1 MKGGTGMF
9 ASSGFL
15 ARQAAFIILSV
26 VGSAAYAAAGTV
38 AHLSGSLSVQR
49 ADGTSSILSR
59 SSPVNPGDVLT
70 TEQDSYAQINFGDG
84 SSITMRPNSTV
95 KVEAFNFNRDQPQ
108 NDNSF
113 LRLVKGGMRTVT
125 GLIGRRGNQ
134 DAYKIGTNQA
144 TIGIRGS
151 SGDTLECS
159 EGCPGVTP
167 TSGKLPPGVYHA
179 THSGLYIVQNDAG
192 SQIVAPGQIG
202 YVQDA
207 NTPPSLL
214 PKDPGMGL
222 SQLPF
227 SLGVPPGGPG
237 ECVVR

>member
-1 MKGGTGMF
+1 MVPGL
-9 ASSGFL
+9 FL
-15 ARQAAFIILSV
+15 ARLAGGIALALAA
-26 VGSAAYAAAGTV
+26 AAAMAAAGTV

-49 ADGTSSILSR
+49 ADGTSSILAR
-59 SSPVNPGDVLT
+59 NSPVNPGDVLT
-70 TEQDSYAQINFGDG
+70 TEQDSYAQINFTDG
-84 SSITMRPNSTV
+84 SSMTLRPNTTV
-95 KVEAFNFNRDQPQ
+95 KVEAYDFNREQPQ

-113 LRLVKGGMRTVT
+113 LRLIKGGMRTVT

-151 SGDTLECS
+151 SGDTFDCT

-167 TSGKLPPGVYHA
+167 TSGKLPQGVYHA
-179 THSGLYIVQNDAG
+179 THTGVYIVQNDAG
-192 SQIVAPGQIG
+192 AVLVNPGQIA
-202 YVQDA
+202 YVKDA
-207 NTPPSLL
+207 STPPSVLG
-214 PKDPGMGL
+214 KDPGMGL

>member
-1 MKGGTGMF
+1 MF
-9 ASSGFL
+9 VRRYL
-15 ARQAAFIILSV
+15 ARQAAFLILSV
-26 VGSAAYAAAGTV
+26 MGSAVFAAAGSV

-49 ADGTSSILSR
+49 ADGTLSILAR
-59 SSPVNPGDVLT
+59 DSPVNPGDVLT
-70 TEQDSYAQINFGDG
+70 TEQESYAQINFGDG
-84 SSITMRPNSTV
+84 SSITLRPNTSV
-95 KVEAFNFNRDQPQ
+95 KVEAYNFNRDQPQ
-108 NDNSF
+108 GDNSF

-151 SGDTLECS
+151 SGDTLDCS

-167 TSGKLPPGVYHA
+167 TSGKLPQGLYHA
-179 THSGLYIVQNDAG
+179 THTGAYIVQNDGG
-192 SQIVAPGQIG
+192 SVLVNPGQTA
-202 YVQDA
+202 YVKDA
-207 NTPPSLL
+207 STAPMILD
-214 PKDPGMGL
+214 KDPGMGL

-237 ECVVR
+237 ECIVR

>member
-1 MKGGTGMF
+1 MF
-9 ASSGFL
+9 ARGFL
-15 ARQAAFIILSV
+15 ARFAGFVILAAGAGVTF
-26 VGSAAYAAAGTV
+26 AAAGTV

-49 ADGTSSILSR
+49 ADGTSSILAR
-59 SSPVNPGDVLT
+59 NSPVNPGDVLT
-70 TEQDSYAQINFGDG
+70 TEQDSYAQINFTDG
-84 SSITMRPNSTV
+84 SSMTLRPNSTV
-95 KVEAFNFNRDQPQ
+95 RVEAYSFNREQPQ

-113 LRLVKGGMRTVT
+113 IRLVKGGMRTVT

-167 TSGKLPPGVYHA
+167 TSGKLPQGVYHA
-179 THSGLYIVQNDAG
+179 THTGVYIVQNDAG
-192 SQIVAPGQIG
+192 SVLVNPGQTA
-202 YVQDA
+202 YVKDSS
-207 NTPPSLL
+207 TPPSVLG
-214 PKDPGMGL
+214 KDPGMGL
-222 SQLPF
+222 SELPF
-227 SLGVPPGGPG
+227 SLGVPPGSPG